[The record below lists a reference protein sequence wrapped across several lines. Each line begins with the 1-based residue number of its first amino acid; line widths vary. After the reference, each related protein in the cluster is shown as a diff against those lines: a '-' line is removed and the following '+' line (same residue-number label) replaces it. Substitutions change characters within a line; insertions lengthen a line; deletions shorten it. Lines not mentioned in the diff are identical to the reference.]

1 MTQNRLYVVSYDI
14 PDDRRRIKVANLLK
28 SYGERVQYSVFEC
41 WLSRTELAA
50 LEKALKQRIE
60 AETDSVRLYQ
70 SREAHVVILGIG
82 TVTKNPD
89 AWVA

>member
-1 MTQNRLYVVSYDI
+1 MTENQLYVVSYDI

-41 WLSRTELAA
+41 WLNRTELTA

-60 AETDSVRLYQ
+60 ADTDSVRLYR
-70 SREAHVVILGIG
+70 SRKEHVVILGIG
-82 TVTKNPD
+82 TITKNPD
-89 AWVA
+89 VWVA